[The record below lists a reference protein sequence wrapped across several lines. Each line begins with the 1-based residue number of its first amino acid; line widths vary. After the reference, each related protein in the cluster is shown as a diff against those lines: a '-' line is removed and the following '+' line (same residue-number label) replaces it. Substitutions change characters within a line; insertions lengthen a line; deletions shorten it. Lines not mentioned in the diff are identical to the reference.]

1 MEQQHQPQQEIIEV
15 QAEQKSSTWQTLKNK
30 VANMSKKSIILVS
43 AAALTLVV
51 GGFVVA
57 EVYENQ
63 FEALEHQIERQ
74 VGVLDDDNSDDQQV
88 QLTQST
94 AATTATSTAT
104 TTPANQ
110 LATAYGVNLVDS
122 SELDGTYTATIFNE
136 TYTLTVKG
144 NQATLQ
150 ESEADGEQDIEQVIF
165 DLEKKIAYVDGEAE
179 TYTFD
184 GKTLVLTEVDND
196 LFDKDT
202 ISFTK
207 Q

>member
-1 MEQQHQPQQEIIEV
+1 MENNHKQEIIDV
-15 QAEQKSSTWQTLKNK
+15 QDGTGKKEGFWQKIKSKINGMSKTQVILAAVAIVLVSNIAIMGASALMDRHDDLDDRLEQQLGYDVDDDDQVVVSQSNSSTTTTANQT
-30 VANMSKKSIILVS
+30 ATAASQ
-43 AAALTLVV
+43 AAAVYGIALV
-51 GGFVVA
+51 
-57 EVYENQ
+57 E
-63 FEALEHQIERQ
+63 
-74 VGVLDDDNSDDQQV
+74 
-88 QLTQST
+88 T
-94 AATTATSTAT
+94 
-104 TTPANQ
+104 
-110 LATAYGVNLVDS
+110 

-165 DLEKKIAYVDGEAE
+165 DLDKKIAYVDGEAE

-196 LFDKDT
+196 LFDKDM

>member
-1 MEQQHQPQQEIIEV
+1 MENNHKQEIIDV
-15 QAEQKSSTWQTLKNK
+15 QDGTGKKEGFWQKIKSKINGMSKTQVILAAVAIVLVSNIAIMGASALMDRHDDLDDRLEQQLGYDVDDDDQVVVSQNNSSTTTTANQT
-30 VANMSKKSIILVS
+30 
-43 AAALTLVV
+43 
-51 GGFVVA
+51 
-57 EVYENQ
+57 
-63 FEALEHQIERQ
+63 
-74 VGVLDDDNSDDQQV
+74 
-88 QLTQST
+88 
-94 AATTATSTAT
+94 ATTASQA
-104 TTPANQ
+104 A
-110 LATAYGVNLVDS
+110 AAYGIALVEM

-165 DLEKKIAYVDGEAE
+165 DLDKKIAYVDGEAE

>member
-1 MEQQHQPQQEIIEV
+1 MENNHKQEIIDV
-15 QAEQKSSTWQTLKNK
+15 QDGTGKKEGFWQKIKSKINGMSKTQVILAAVAIVLVSNIAIMGASALMDRHDDLDDRLEQQLGYDVDDDQVVVSQSNSSTTTTANQT
-30 VANMSKKSIILVS
+30 ATAASQ
-43 AAALTLVV
+43 AAA
-51 GGFVVA
+51 
-57 EVYENQ
+57 
-63 FEALEHQIERQ
+63 
-74 VGVLDDDNSDDQQV
+74 
-88 QLTQST
+88 
-94 AATTATSTAT
+94 
-104 TTPANQ
+104 
-110 LATAYGVNLVDS
+110 AYGIALVEM

-165 DLEKKIAYVDGEAE
+165 DLDKKIAYVDGEAE

>member
-1 MEQQHQPQQEIIEV
+1 MENNHKQEIIDV
-15 QAEQKSSTWQTLKNK
+15 QDGTGKKEGFWQKIKSKINGMSKTQVILAAVAIVLVSNIAIMGASALMDRHDDLDDRLEQQLGYDVDDDDQVVVSQNNTSNSSTTTTANQT
-30 VANMSKKSIILVS
+30 ATAASQ
-43 AAALTLVV
+43 AAA
-51 GGFVVA
+51 
-57 EVYENQ
+57 
-63 FEALEHQIERQ
+63 
-74 VGVLDDDNSDDQQV
+74 
-88 QLTQST
+88 
-94 AATTATSTAT
+94 
-104 TTPANQ
+104 
-110 LATAYGVNLVDS
+110 AYGIALVET

-150 ESEADGEQDIEQVIF
+150 ELEADGEQDIEQVIF
-165 DLEKKIAYVDGEAE
+165 DLDKKIAYVDGEAE

-202 ISFTK
+202 ITFTK